1 MSVGEA
7 KKKTAKAV
15 FLRLACASSIEG
27 LQSRLC
33 ATQNEG
39 VNIVCAFVGVDGFQ
53 VDHVANDMVFVVN
66 AIAAVHV
73 ARHAGHVQGFA
84 ATVALDQADH
94 LGH

>member
-33 ATQNEG
+33 ATQNER
-39 VNIVCAFVGVDGFQ
+39 VHIVCTLICVNGFQ
-53 VDHVANDMVFVVN
+53 VNHVTDHVVLVVN
-66 AIAAVHV
+66 AVTAVHV
-73 ARHAGHVQGFA
+73 ARHASDVQSFA
-84 ATVALDQADH
+84 AAVAFDQADH